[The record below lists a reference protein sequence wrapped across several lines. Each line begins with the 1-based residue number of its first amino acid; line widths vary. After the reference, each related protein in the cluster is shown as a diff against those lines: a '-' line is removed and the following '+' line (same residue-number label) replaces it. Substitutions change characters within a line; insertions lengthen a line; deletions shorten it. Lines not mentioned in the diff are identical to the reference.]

1 MTTPSV
7 ASVVSPNTHGD
18 ATEHG
23 TVVVST
29 TSDESVDAVPPVPS
43 ESTTSMAGE
52 RLDRTTSPHEALAI
66 AAAATTAA
74 RRTLRINIGFVLM
87 AP

>member
-1 MTTPSV
+1 
-7 ASVVSPNTHGD
+7 VSPDTHGT
-18 ATEHG
+18 AAVHG
-23 TVVVST
+23 AVVVST
-29 TSDESVDAVPPVPS
+29 TSDESVVAVPPVPS

-52 RLDRTTSPHEALAI
+52 RLDRTTSPHEAQAI

-74 RRTLRINIGFVLM
+74 VRTLRINIGFVLM